1 MQQHRKPRLSI
12 IAAVAAN
19 GVIGNANAL
28 PWHLP
33 EDLKRF
39 RALTLG
45 HPVIMGRK
53 THESI
58 GRPLPGRRN
67 IIVTRNQDYRTLGC
81 ETANSLQDAIA
92 ACGTNDEEVFVIGG
106 AQIYRD
112 SMRLAQRIYLTEIRR
127 NYEGDAEFP
136 SIDCTE
142 WRETEREYQQSQG
155 GLEFDFVVYERT
167 EQLSICPHK

>member
-67 IIVTRNQDYRTLGC
+67 IVISRDKLFTAAGC
-81 ETANSLQDAIA
+81 EVTVSLEAAIE
-92 ACGTNDEEVFVIGG
+92 ACQHGSEEIFVIGG
-106 AQIYRD
+106 AQIYAEAL
-112 SMRLAQRIYLTEIRR
+112 SYAKRLYLTEI
-127 NYEGDAEFP
+127 NSDFQGDARFP
-136 SIDCTE
+136 AFDLSHWHETSRLRQCTAE
-142 WRETEREYQQSQG
+142 
-155 GLEFDFVVYERT
+155 GLGFDFAVYD
-167 EQLSICPHK
+167 SN

>member
-1 MQQHRKPRLSI
+1 MQQYRKPRLSI

-39 RALTLG
+39 KALTLG

-112 SMRLAQRIYLTEIRR
+112 SMRLAQRIYLTEINR
-127 NYEGDAEFP
+127 NFVGNVLFPAYEQ
-136 SIDCTE
+136 SR
-142 WRETEREYQQSQG
+142 WRETFRQRQSTAE
-155 GLEFDFVVYERT
+155 GLGFDFVVYDR
-167 EQLSICPHK
+167 S